1 MGYVPLLIDLAGK
14 VVLVLGGGPVGER
27 KAELFSKT
35 DAKVQVFGLDFTDK
49 LKEMATEDSR
59 GKIELVKGEIKT
71 EKAES
76 SIRNADLVVIAT
88 DDNDLNDELADISE
102 REGKLVNK
110 ADDLSTQLMIPSIL
124 RKGDVI
130 ISISTGGK
138 SPAMCKFLRQKIE
151 DWLDESYV
159 EMVRI
164 QEEMK
169 KELKKGVENLERR
182 REILWSLIE
191 DGEIWDLL
199 KSDPERAMKIA
210 VKKARKRVER

>member
-1 MGYVPLLIDLAGK
+1 MGNVPLLIDLDSK
-14 VVLVLGGGPVGER
+14 DVLIFGGGPVGER
-27 KAELFSKT
+27 KAELFSKA
-35 DAKVQVFGLDFTDK
+35 DANVQVFGLDFTDK
-49 LKEMATEDSR
+49 LKEMATEESR
-59 GKIELVKGEIKT
+59 GKIELVKGEIIA
-71 EKAES
+71 EEAES
-76 SIRNADLVVIAT
+76 SIGNADLVVIAT

-102 REGKLVNK
+102 KKGKLVNK
-110 ADDLSTQLMIPSIL
+110 ANDLSTQVMIPSIV

-164 QEEMK
+164 QEKIK
-169 KELKKGVENLERR
+169 KELKKGVENRERR

-191 DGEIWDLL
+191 DEEIWDLL
-199 KSDPERAMKIA
+199 KSDPEKAKKIA
-210 VKKARKRVER
+210 IKKLGDKVEH